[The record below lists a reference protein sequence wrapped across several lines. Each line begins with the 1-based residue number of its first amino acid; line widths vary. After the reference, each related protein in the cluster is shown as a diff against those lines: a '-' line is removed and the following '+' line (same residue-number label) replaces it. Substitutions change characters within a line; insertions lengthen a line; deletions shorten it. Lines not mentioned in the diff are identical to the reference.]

1 MKTMKVKNIYKVIFF
16 LIFSFTIGCS
26 SDDNDVVMEELIP
39 DIKLSSTD
47 VLLEIDDLNNGTEID
62 IIEGSGTYKAFS
74 TNEDVVEVEIE
85 DSKLKL
91 KGKGIGKT
99 KVIVQDSNN
108 RLTSINVKVIFS
120 VIQLQFEDFEFTCLY
135 ANSQT
140 KSVKIIKGNGGYSL
154 FMEDNSI
161 IKASISGD
169 ELILHSYGMREG
181 KVEITIKDKLGL
193 ETTITVKVNI
203 TKNPFTD
210 EMINA
215 IKEKSEIEYV
225 YTNITLKEGNPLKKQ
240 EENMYLFG
248 WETDDYYWPQY
259 YKVWINGD
267 LSVGN
272 KPNSKFS
279 LNVEGSMGAYYSTND
294 EQVELE
300 GCKII
305 KNDGKKIWCIFY
317 GESYGELHYGY
328 FITTI
333 K

>member
-39 DIKLSSTD
+39 DIELSSTD
-47 VLLEIDDLNNGTEID
+47 VLLDIDDLNGIEVD
-62 IIEGSGTYKAFS
+62 IIEGSGNYKAFP
-74 TNEDVVEVEIE
+74 TNEDIVEVEIE

-91 KGKGIGKT
+91 KGKGVGKT
-99 KVIVQDSNN
+99 KVIVQDSKNK
-108 RLTSINVKVIFS
+108 LTSINVTAMYNE
-120 VIQLQFEDFEFTCLY
+120 IQLEDFDFTCLF
-135 ANSQT
+135 SIPQR
-140 KSVKIIKGNGGYSL
+140 KSVKIIKGNGDYTLS
-154 FMEDNSI
+154 MEDRSI
-161 IKASISGD
+161 INASISGD

>member
-39 DIKLSSTD
+39 DIELSSTD
-47 VLLEIDDLNNGTEID
+47 VLLDIDDLNGIEVD
-62 IIEGSGTYKAFS
+62 IIEGSGNYKAFP
-74 TNEDVVEVEIE
+74 TNEDIVEVEIE

-91 KGKGIGKT
+91 KGKGVGKT
-99 KVIVQDSNN
+99 KVIVQDSKNK
-108 RLTSINVKVIFS
+108 LTSINVTAMYNE
-120 VIQLQFEDFEFTCLY
+120 IQLEDFDFTCLF
-135 ANSQT
+135 SIPQR
-140 KSVKIIKGNGGYSL
+140 KSVKIIKGNGDYTLS
-154 FMEDNSI
+154 MEDRSI
-161 IKASISGD
+161 INASISGD

-181 KVEITIKDKLGL
+181 EVEITIKDKIGL

-210 EMINA
+210 EIINS
-215 IKEKSEIEYV
+215 IKEKSETQYV
-225 YTNITLKEGNPLKKQ
+225 YRDVNFKENGPLKQ
-240 EENMYLFG
+240 EDKGMHLFG
-248 WETDDYYWPQY
+248 WELGDYFWSTY

-272 KPNSKFS
+272 KPNSKFD
-279 LNVEGSMGAYYSTND
+279 LNAEGQLSDFHSTYG
-294 EQVELE
+294 EVELE
-300 GCKII
+300 RCEII
-305 KNDGKKIWCIFY
+305 KNDGEKIWCIFS
-317 GESYGELHYGY
+317 GEKDQTLHYGY